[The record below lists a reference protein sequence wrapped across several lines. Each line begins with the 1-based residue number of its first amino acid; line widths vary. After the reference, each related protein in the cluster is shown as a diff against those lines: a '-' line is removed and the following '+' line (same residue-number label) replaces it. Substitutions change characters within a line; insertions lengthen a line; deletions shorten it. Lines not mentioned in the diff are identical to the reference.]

1 MTLPE
6 PPSGEFRPLLQ
17 TVWDLG
23 MEHLRW
29 PTFAELDRRWDA
41 RHESDVIEVLRQMPA
56 GFMTGFSASTPPQG
70 STAIG
75 LTVGGAAACEGSQ
88 EVLAAFLD
96 FIRIA
101 ATTQREWNPSA
112 DEPEGRPRLTDQD
125 YARQARGLPAAGRTD
140 LVQMVFQLLKAEPN
154 GWVGLGGPD
163 ADGHWTVSL
172 DRGIRS
178 FRGVTSL
185 DDYWSRRHKPWER
198 DQPEAVP
205 ATTDD
210 RPKDPQVMLLESYP
224 DVLASALL
232 AWIYIKVGGSTAE
245 LVRSADFWPEVSPA
259 KVEDAARRLD
269 SVGHVA
275 LHWIDPAPA
284 LPLVQLTASGA
295 ELAELSTRDWDSGML
310 RDRTARNALLAW
322 IRDQRDSPQGAALVA
337 NFLRDR
343 RSAFSGRFFSASDVD
358 AAAAY
363 LYDKGLIDGTFID
376 EQQGPVYA
384 RLKAEGIDCIE
395 HGGDVAAYLTSKERH
410 PVTYNFNAPVS
421 GTNVAVGDHATQ
433 ISVTQEVDADALRT
447 LVLAITEALPA
458 LRLDSKEQIETEE
471 VASGIVTETQQSSP
485 DQSRIRQGL
494 GSLGRLVAS
503 SAQQALAAVLSAL
516 IDYELKRIGLPPGS

>member
-6 PPSGEFRPLLQ
+6 PPSGECRPLLQ
-17 TVWDLG
+17 TVWDLA

-29 PTFAELDRRWDA
+29 PTFDELDRRWDTS
-41 RHESDVIEVLRQMPA
+41 HDSDVIEVLRQMPA

-75 LTVGGAAACEGSQ
+75 LTVAGAAACEGSQ

-96 FIRIA
+96 FIRVA
-101 ATTQREWNPSA
+101 ATTQREWSPSA
-112 DEPEGRPRLTDQD
+112 DEPEGRPRLTDQE
-125 YARQARGLPAAGRTD
+125 YAQQARGLPAAGRTD
-140 LVQMVFQLLKAEPN
+140 LLQMVFQLLKAEPN

-163 ADGHWTVSL
+163 GDGHWTVTL

-198 DQPEAVP
+198 AEAEAVP

-210 RPKDPQVMLLESYP
+210 RPQDPQVLLLESYP
-224 DVLASALL
+224 EVLAAALL
-232 AWIYIKVGGSTAE
+232 DWIYSKVGGSTTE
-245 LVRSADFWPEVSPA
+245 LVRSAEFRPDVSPA
-259 KVEDAARRLD
+259 RVEDAIRRLD
-269 SVGHVA
+269 SMGHVT
-275 LHWIDPAPA
+275 LHWIDPAPS
-284 LPLVQLTASGA
+284 LPRAQLTASGA
-295 ELAELSTRDWDSGML
+295 ELAESSIRDWDNGVL
-310 RDRTARNALLAW
+310 RDRAARNALLAW
-322 IRDQRDSPQGAALVA
+322 IRDQRDNPQGAALVA
-337 NFLRDR
+337 NFLRER

-363 LYDKGLIDGTFID
+363 LYDKGLIDGTFIE
-376 EQQGPVYA
+376 EQQGPAYA

-395 HGGDVAAYLTSKERH
+395 HGGDVAAYLASKERH

-433 ISVTQEVDADALRT
+433 ISVTQGIDADALRT
-447 LVLAITEALPA
+447 LVQAITEALPA
-458 LRLDSKEQIETEE
+458 LRLDSKEQTQAEE

-485 DQSRIRQGL
+485 DRSRLRQGL

-516 IDYELKRIGLPPGS
+516 IQYELKRIGVPPGS